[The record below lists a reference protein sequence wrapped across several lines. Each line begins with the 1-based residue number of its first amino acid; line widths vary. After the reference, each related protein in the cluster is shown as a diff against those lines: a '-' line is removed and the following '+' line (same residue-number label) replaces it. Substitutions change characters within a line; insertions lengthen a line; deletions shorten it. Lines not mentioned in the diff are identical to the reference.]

1 VGRIILLSAMRGKGM
16 PTLPQRASTTAAYHS
31 TAGRATYISLDAGE
45 RAEVWKG
52 HYTRPAQRVAL
63 GEDGCAI
70 HLEEA
75 LIMSTHG
82 IQRDPCCVFPADG
95 KTVTKELFELKP
107 VADGVYAAIAAPQ
120 YKVNSNAAVILTND
134 GVVVVDSHS
143 KPSAARALYQEIR
156 GLTQNPIHKLINT
169 HFHWDHW
176 QGNEVYAEAS
186 AHLEIIV
193 SERTRQNLTDAE
205 AGVGGIP
212 HIARQLAALPQEIEQ
227 LKEQIM
233 RATNPE
239 QKANLETSLQQ
250 TEAFFEE
257 LKSLKPTLPTR
268 AVSAPRTILNEH
280 GREIQLLLLG
290 RAHTDGDVFIYL
302 PREKVIATGD
312 AVVDWMPFL
321 GDGYPEDWIHTLN
334 ALEQVD
340 FTHIIPGHGDVVT
353 KERISF
359 LRSYLTDLI
368 AAVQQADAAGASL
381 QEMTPTVADQLAP
394 QYEQGMSKYPLG
406 QYRDRIGTNIE
417 AVYQKVVHR
426 PRAQR

>member
-1 VGRIILLSAMRGKGM
+1 
-16 PTLPQRASTTAAYHS
+16 
-31 TAGRATYISLDAGE
+31 
-45 RAEVWKG
+45 
-52 HYTRPAQRVAL
+52 
-63 GEDGCAI
+63 
-70 HLEEA
+70 
-75 LIMSTHG
+75 MSTHG

-95 KTVTKELFELKP
+95 KTVTKDLFELKL

-143 KPSAARALYQEIR
+143 KPSAARALYQEIQ
-156 GLTQNPIHKLINT
+156 GLTKHPVHTLINT

-186 AHLEIIV
+186 SNLEIIV
-193 SERTRQNLTDAE
+193 SERTWHNLTDTE

-212 HIARQLAALPQEIEQ
+212 HIERQLAALPQEIEQ
-227 LKEQIM
+227 LKEHIV
-233 RATNPE
+233 RASNPE
-239 QKANLETSLQQ
+239 QKANLETNLQQ
-250 TEAFFEE
+250 TEAFLEE
-257 LKSLKPTLPTR
+257 LKTLQPALPTR
-268 AVSAPRTILNEH
+268 SVSGPRTTLDEH

-302 PREKVIATGD
+302 PQEKVIVTGD

-321 GDGYPEDWIHTLN
+321 GDGYPEEWIQTLQ

-353 KERISF
+353 RERVAF
-359 LRSYLTDLI
+359 LRAYLTDLI
-368 AAVQQADAAGASL
+368 AAVQQAAAAGASL
-381 QEMTPTVADQLAP
+381 EEMTPVVADQLAP
-394 QYEQGMSKYPLG
+394 TYEQGMTKYPMG

-417 AVYQKVVHR
+417 AVYRKAVHQSSPLR
-426 PRAQR
+426 